1 MNDYER
7 SIQAIKEYDRKISV
21 KEWNKIAEQFNYLS
35 AKSLVRLSGNK
46 NFSELNDTI
55 RKSISCSW
63 QK

>member
-1 MNDYER
+1 MNNYEK

-21 KEWNKIAEQFNYLS
+21 REWNKIAVQFNYLS

-46 NFSELNDTI
+46 NFSELNDAI
-55 RKSISCSW
+55 RKSSSFAW

>member
-21 KEWNKIAEQFNYLS
+21 KEWNKIAVQFNYLS

-46 NFSELNDTI
+46 NFSELNDII
-55 RKSISCSW
+55 RKSISCA
-63 QK
+63 

>member
-21 KEWNKIAEQFNYLS
+21 KEWNKIAVQFNYLS

-46 NFSELNDTI
+46 NFLELNKKI
-55 RKSISCSW
+55 RKN
-63 QK
+63 

>member
-21 KEWNKIAEQFNYLS
+21 KEWNKIAVKFNYLS

-46 NFSELNDTI
+46 NFSELNDAI
-55 RKSISCSW
+55 RKSISCA
-63 QK
+63 